1 MKQPANIEALRG
13 GSETRAPQLAHNAKP
28 AHNAE
33 LAQDAGLAQDE
44 RGFTLIETSIALVV
58 MMVMAL
64 GAASLFAFSV
74 YNNSG
79 GSDRAQTLALAQ
91 QALERLRHAKFSVTG
106 TDAILNAG
114 TQTEF
119 VRRGGQNPLDP
130 QDPTGRNYRVVST
143 IDDNPATPG
152 VDVNTLTTL
161 KSVTVTVTPLGAG
174 QSWATGAGGAVTVM
188 TLRSKTDTP

>member
-1 MKQPANIEALRG
+1 MNQPANTEALCG
-13 GSETRAPQLAHNAKP
+13 SSETAAP
-28 AHNAE
+28 E
-33 LAQDAGLAQDE
+33 LADE
-44 RGFTLIETSIALVV
+44 RGFTLIETAIALVV
-58 MMVMAL
+58 MLVMAL

-79 GSDRAQTLALAQ
+79 GSDRAQTLAIAQ
-91 QALERLRHAKFSVTG
+91 QTLERLRHAKFSITG

-114 TQTEF
+114 TITET

-130 QDPTGRNYRVVST
+130 QDPTARSFRVVSA
-143 IDDNPATPG
+143 IDDNPTTPAL
-152 VDVNTLTTL
+152 DTNALTTL

-174 QSWATGAGGAVTVM
+174 QSWASGAGGAVTIM